1 MEQDE
6 RAKRRAAMEQLVA
19 QADAGLPA
27 QPMPSPGSEGPTG
40 PTDPEKPAR
49 KKKSVVRRI
58 VSGLSWVLIVILV
71 VLLAGFIY
79 QAVGEYRDRAAYVA
93 PGALVD
99 VEGHRMHVYTEQK
112 SGKGVSEPT
121 VVLISGWGTA
131 SPYADFSPLYALLRE
146 QASFAV
152 VERFG
157 YGYSDITDDKRK
169 IDQITEELREGL
181 IQAGVKPPYVLTAHS
196 LGSLEAI
203 RFAQK
208 YPDEVAGIVTIDSGS
223 PEFYLTFPERNMQLQ
238 RIAIKS
244 GIVRALYHVN
254 GFAEYLNGQRN
265 GLRLLSPEMKEQDRL
280 ATLLV
285 AINDNVTDEMRNMRA
300 NAQKIVDDKTQ
311 LDIPMTQL
319 VADRFGEVTEDWL
332 DTQRKFGES
341 WSTQS
346 QTTVVQ
352 NSAHSIQAYDPQAI
366 VNAALELVKNTR

>member
-27 QPMPSPGSEGPTG
+27 QPVSSPGSEGPTG
-40 PTDPEKPAR
+40 PENDKPAR
-49 KKKSVVRRI
+49 KKKSVFKRI
-58 VSGLSWVLIVILV
+58 LSGLSWLLIVILAA
-71 VLLAGFIY
+71 LLAGFIY
-79 QAVGEYRDRAAYVA
+79 QAVGEYQDRAAYVA

-99 VEGHRMHVYTEQK
+99 VEGYRMHVYTEEK
-112 SGKGVSEPT
+112 AGKGVSEPT

-131 SPYADFSPLYALLRE
+131 SPYADFSPLYGLLRE

-157 YGYSDITDDKRK
+157 YGYSDVTDDKRK

-265 GLRLLSPEMKEQDRL
+265 GLRLLSPEMREQDRL

-300 NAQKIVDDKTQ
+300 NAQKIVDDKAQ

-319 VADRFGEVTEDWL
+319 VADRFGEVTEEWL

-366 VNAALELVKNTR
+366 VDATLELMETTR

>member
-1 MEQDE
+1 MDQDE
-6 RAKRRAAMEQLVA
+6 RAKRKAAMEQLVA

-27 QPMPSPGSEGPTG
+27 QPSA
-40 PTDPEKPAR
+40 PEEPEDKAER
-49 KKKSVVRRI
+49 QKSGKKKKSVLRRLFSI
-58 VSGLSWVLIVILV
+58 LGWVLIVLLV
-71 VLLAGFIY
+71 VLLAGFVY
-79 QAVGEYRDRAAYVA
+79 QAVGEQNDRATYTA
-93 PGALVD
+93 PGTLVN
-99 VEGHRMHVYTEQK
+99 VEGHRMHVYKEDKPGK
-112 SGKGVSEPT
+112 SISEPT

-131 SPYADFSPLYALLRE
+131 SPYADFSPMYALLRE

-157 YGYSDITDDKRK
+157 YGYSDVTDEKRN
-169 IDQITEELREGL
+169 IDRITEELREAL
-181 IQAGVKPPYVLTAHS
+181 IQAEVKPPYVLTAHS

-203 RFAQK
+203 RFAQR

-285 AINDNVTDEMRNMRA
+285 AINDNVTDEIRNVHV
-300 NAQKIVDDKTQ
+300 NAQKVIDDKTQ
-311 LDIPMTQL
+311 LDIPLTQL

-352 NSAHSIQAYDPQAI
+352 NSAHSIHAYDPQA
-366 VNAALELVKNTR
+366 VADAALELMGPAR

>member
-1 MEQDE
+1 MDQDE
-6 RAKRRAAMEQLVA
+6 RAKRRAAMEQILA

-27 QPMPSPGSEGPTG
+27 QPVDPGETEGAEGPEKPG
-40 PTDPEKPAR
+40 KPAR
-49 KKKSVVRRI
+49 KKKSMFRRI
-58 VSGLSWVLIVILV
+58 FSGMGWLLIAILG
-71 VLLAGFIY
+71 VLLAGFVY
-79 QAVGEYRDRAAYVA
+79 QAVGEHNDRAAYVA

-99 VEGHRMHVYTEQK
+99 VEGHRMHVYKEDK
-112 SGKGVSEPT
+112 PGKGVSEPT

-157 YGYSDITDDKRK
+157 YGYSDVTDEKRN
-169 IDQITEELREGL
+169 IDRITEELREAL
-181 IQAGVKPPYVLTAHS
+181 IQAEVKPPYVLTAHS

-203 RFAQK
+203 RFAQR

-238 RIAIKS
+238 RVAIKS

-285 AINDNVTDEMRNMRA
+285 AINDNVTDEIRNVHV
-300 NAQKIVDDKTQ
+300 NAQKVIDDKTR

-319 VADRFGEVTEDWL
+319 VADRFGEVAEDWL
-332 DTQRKFGES
+332 DAQRAFGES

-346 QTTVVQ
+346 QTSVVQ
-352 NSAHSIQAYDPQAI
+352 NSAHSIQAYDPQA
-366 VNAALELVKNTR
+366 VADAVLELMGTKR